1 MHQKKKKKAIFGLG
15 NIVSSIPWLCRIEG
29 SRVAQDPRETKG
41 WACLD
46 SAVTLQSPLR
56 VSLPGARPRPS
67 GLGAEDVVRAV
78 SPACVSTGTRK
89 GGAVLNPSPLDPH
102 SHLLPPEA
110 AGPSGQASAQRGPHG
125 APASHG
131 EPALLLAHPEC
142 GRDAR
147 QPAWCQAPGQGP
159 GRRDEWPGGRPTA
172 VAVIIFGWVPAAL
185 PLLPG

>member
-1 MHQKKKKKAIFGLG
+1 MASRWRRHLSLALKGEQEFGSGEAGGQEHPSRKSGHSACCTKKKKKKAIFGLG

-46 SAVTLQSPLR
+46 SAVTLQSPLS

-89 GGAVLNPSPLDPH
+89 GGAGH
-102 SHLLPPEA
+102 
-110 AGPSGQASAQRGPHG
+110 
-125 APASHG
+125 
-131 EPALLLAHPEC
+131 
-142 GRDAR
+142 
-147 QPAWCQAPGQGP
+147 
-159 GRRDEWPGGRPTA
+159 
-172 VAVIIFGWVPAAL
+172 
-185 PLLPG
+185 